1 MPIYSMPSLKKLA
14 TLATLGLSLLFPV
27 GVHADDIQDINQLF
41 RKGDL
46 NGALSRAN
54 QSLAKNPK
62 DAQVRFLKGLVLA
75 DLNKTS
81 EAIQVFTTI
90 TDDYPELPEPYN
102 NLAVLYASQGKYDAA
117 KNALEMA
124 IRTHPS
130 YATAHENLGDLYAK
144 MASQAYDKALQIDSG
159 NKTAQT
165 KLSFIKDM
173 MSGQPRKTAPAKA
186 PAPSASQPVAV
197 VTSKAPVLSATTKP
211 EATTPTKPTTASTEP
226 ADPVEFVQSWAK
238 AWSDKDVDAY
248 LAHYSPDFSPSG
260 ASYSDW
266 AAQRRERISG
276 AGRISVTARD
286 IRVQR
291 ISSNRANVL
300 FKQAYASDKLKSN
313 SSKTLELEQVDG
325 KWRILRESGR

>member
-1 MPIYSMPSLKKLA
+1 MPICSMSSLKKLA
-14 TLATLGLSLLFPV
+14 SLTALGLSLLLPASIY
-27 GVHADDIQDINQLF
+27 ADDIKDISQLL

-46 NGALSRAN
+46 NNALSRAN

-144 MASQAYDKALQIDSG
+144 MASQAYDKALQIDSD

-165 KLSFIKDM
+165 KLALIKDM
-173 MSGQPRKTAPAKA
+173 MSGQPRRGVAAKS
-186 PAPSASQPVAV
+186 PTTSAAS
-197 VTSKAPVLSATTKP
+197 
-211 EATTPTKPTTASTEP
+211 PTTASASKSPIP
-226 ADPVEFVQSWAK
+226 AKTASTKPAAISVGSTDPVEFVQAWAK
-238 AWSDKDVDAY
+238 AWASKDVDAY
-248 LAHYSPDFSPSG
+248 LGHYSPDFSPSG
-260 ASYSDW
+260 MSYADW
-266 AAQRRERISG
+266 VAQRRERISKPE
-276 AGRISVTARD
+276 RISVTLSN
-286 IRVQR
+286 ISIQRV
-291 ISSNRANVL
+291 SSNRATVQ
-300 FKQAYASDKLKSN
+300 FKQAYESGKLKSN
-313 SSKTLELEQVDG
+313 SSKTLELELADG
-325 KWRILRESGR
+325 KWQILRESGR

>member
-1 MPIYSMPSLKKLA
+1 MPICSMSSLKKIASLTA
-14 TLATLGLSLLFPV
+14 LGLSLLFPV
-27 GVHADDIQDINQLF
+27 SVCADDIQDINQLL

-46 NGALSRAN
+46 NNALSRAN

-81 EAIQVFTTI
+81 EAIQVFTSI

-144 MASQAYDKALQIDSG
+144 MASQAYDKALQIDG
-159 NKTAQT
+159 DNKTAQA
-165 KLSFIKDM
+165 KLTLIKDM
-173 MSGQPRKTAPAKA
+173 MSGQPRKTVAAKA
-186 PAPSASQPVAV
+186 PASNATSPITVVVGKPPTPPV
-197 VTSKAPVLSATTKP
+197 TTKP
-211 EATTPTKPTTASTEP
+211 ETTAPTKPTTISTGV
-226 ADPVEFVQSWAK
+226 ADPVEFVQAWAK
-238 AWSDKDVDAY
+238 AWSNKDVDTY

-260 ASYSDW
+260 MSYTDW
-266 AAQRRERISG
+266 ATQRRERISK
-276 AGRISVTARD
+276 AERISVTLRD
-286 IRVQR
+286 ISVQR
-291 ISSNRANVL
+291 VSSNRATVQ
-300 FKQAYASDKLKSN
+300 FKQAYESGQLKN
-313 SSKTLELEQVDG
+313 TSSKTLELELADG

>member
-1 MPIYSMPSLKKLA
+1 MPICSMSSLKKLA
-14 TLATLGLSLLFPV
+14 SLTALGLSLLCPASV
-27 GVHADDIQDINQLF
+27 YADDIQAINQLL

-46 NGALSRAN
+46 NNALSRAN

-81 EAIQVFTTI
+81 EAIQVFTSI

-144 MASQAYDKALQIDSG
+144 MASQAYDKALQIDG
-159 NKTAQT
+159 DNKTAQT
-165 KLSFIKDM
+165 KLALIKDM
-173 MSGQPRKTAPAKA
+173 MSGQPRKTVATKSPATSAIPPTTAVASKS
-186 PAPSASQPVAV
+186 PAP
-197 VTSKAPVLSATTKP
+197 LATTKP
-211 EATTPTKPTTASTEP
+211 DTTAQTKPTAISTDS
-226 ADPVEFVQSWAK
+226 ADSVEFVQAWAK
-238 AWSDKDVDAY
+238 AWSNKDVDTY

-260 ASYSDW
+260 MSYADW
-266 AAQRRERISG
+266 ATQRRERISK
-276 AGRISVTARD
+276 AERISVTLRD
-286 IRVQR
+286 ISVQR
-291 ISSNRANVL
+291 VSSNRASVQ
-300 FKQAYASDKLKSN
+300 FKQAYESGKLKNN
-313 SSKTLELEQVDG
+313 SSKTLELELADG